1 MILTLLHA
9 DCSQWTSGVTQRG
22 SQHSLLFFFL
32 TLDFV
37 AESVGTEQ
45 HPSAESSHP
54 HTDDPSID
62 SNLSVVLL
70 SKTALLLFKND
81 HFDVDLIIFM

>member
-1 MILTLLHA
+1 MLTAVSGPVVLLKEEV
-9 DCSQWTSGVTQRG
+9 ST
-22 SQHSLLFFFL
+22 HSFFFL

-54 HTDDPSID
+54 HTDDPTID
-62 SNLSVVLL
+62 SNLSAVLL
-70 SKTALLLFKND
+70 RKTALLLF
-81 HFDVDLIIFM
+81 